1 QFGFDSKNPDPNVIA
16 KVKQAIVSPTG
27 DKFITTVASNHL
39 RESTRS
45 IIVAD
50 ATLLQVG
57 QWVML
62 TRLDDRRATINAAVA
77 PYQTESGWTAI
88 NNGLRSQEFHQ
99 ITAISGNDITFA
111 APIHHA
117 VTADGYWGLK
127 HAAMLENVGIENLT
141 LKGNWQAN
149 FVHHKSGVHDGGWSM
164 LRLSNV
170 NNSWVRNVTFS
181 DVNVGLTTSNTAA
194 TTLEDITFNGN
205 PGHLSLDINSST
217 HVLARNIQDL
227 ARHWHAA
234 GFSHR
239 AVGNV
244 LTESWHAPD
253 RYHNLHADQ
262 PYANLI
268 DKNVGGW
275 NYGLMGGS
283 IGQQP
288 NHLKY
293 LVFWNNNN
301 TAPSNGIYNWSFMRH
316 DSKYGRVIMPYVVG
330 LSGWTFNR
338 IETQQRYRANL
349 SGTPQAHI
357 QPSTQIDSLYE
368 AQLLQRRC
376 VSGQIDTNLLGDW
389 PLAGSTTDLSCNQNK
404 AISFA
409 TTPGSFNGIDERIEL
424 GDFDHITRLE
434 FDVRYSSWN
443 TAKASFIVSKWDY
456 GTKNP
461 YYIQLGKTGK
471 LSARVNGKGINA
483 GNLGDGNW
491 HHIVMTLNGNILG
504 LNVDGTDHGIV
515 TVILPA
521 SNNFPFSVGSTAKN
535 TYPFTGD
542 VENVKLY

>member
-1 QFGFDSKNPDPNVIA
+1 M
-16 KVKQAIVSPTG
+16 KQAIVSPTG